1 MYLLR
6 YLAADNTVQHGYLEG
21 EKIGSL
27 SGDLFGD
34 FVRGGLVARLDE
46 VRLLPPVQPGKIISV
61 TFNFADRL
69 RELDMPAPELPPI
82 FFKAPSAIIGPGD
95 AIRLPALAK
104 QVAPGGELAVVIGRA
119 GRWITPED
127 APRHILGYTCAND
140 ILALDIANLDQTWT
154 RASSFDTFCP
164 LGPAIATHVNP
175 AQLMIRST
183 VNGATRQMSSS
194 HDMLFGVP
202 QVIAFI
208 SAAMTLWPGD
218 VILMGSPAGAG
229 LLEPGDKVEVVIEGI
244 GALSNPVVSD
254 GGAHPSQTI

>member
-6 YLAADNTVQHGYLEG
+6 YLAADNTVQLGFLEG
-21 EKIGSL
+21 ENIGSL
-27 SGDLFGD
+27 SGGLFGD
-34 FVRGGLVARLDE
+34 FVRGGLVARLGD
-46 VRLLPPVQPGKIISV
+46 VRLLPPVQPGKILSV
-61 TFNFADRL
+61 TYNFADRL
-69 RELDMPAPELPPI
+69 RELDMPAPDLPPI
-82 FFKAPSAIIGPGD
+82 FFKAPSAVIGAGEP
-95 AIRLPALAK
+95 IRLPAQSKA
-104 QVAPGGELAVVIGRA
+104 VAPGAELAVVIGRA
-119 GRWITPED
+119 GRWVTPEE
-127 APRHILGYTCAND
+127 APRHVLGYTCAND
-140 ILALDIANLDQTWT
+140 VLALDIANLDQSWT
-154 RASSFDTFCP
+154 RAGSFDTFCA

-229 LLEPGDKVEVVIEGI
+229 LLEAGDRVEVIIEGI

-254 GGAHPSQTI
+254 SGV

>member
-6 YLAADNTVQHGYLEG
+6 YLAADDTVQYGYLEG
-21 EKIGSL
+21 ENIGSL

-34 FVRGGLVARLDE
+34 FVRGGQVARLGD
-46 VRLLPPVQPGKIISV
+46 VRLLAPVQPGKIVSV
-61 TFNFADRL
+61 TFNFVDRL
-69 RELDMPAPELPPI
+69 RELDMPAPELPTV
-82 FFKAPSAIIGPGD
+82 FFKAPSAVIGPGD
-95 AIRLPALAK
+95 AIRLPAQSK
-104 QVAPGGELAVVIGRA
+104 QVSPGAELAVVIGRP
-119 GRWITPED
+119 GRWVTPED

-140 ILALDIANLDQTWT
+140 VLALDIANLDQSWT

-164 LGPAIATHVNP
+164 LGPTIATHVNP

-229 LLEPGDKVEVVIEGI
+229 ALEPGDTVEVIIEGI
-244 GALSNPVVSD
+244 GSLSNPVIGDS
-254 GGAHPSQTI
+254 GA

>member
-1 MYLLR
+1 MYLVR
-6 YLAADNTVQHGYLEG
+6 YLAADGSVHPGYLEG
-21 EKIGSL
+21 ENVGSL
-27 SGDLFGD
+27 SGDFFGE
-34 FVRGGLVARLDE
+34 FVRGGPVARLGD
-46 VRLLPPVQPGKIISV
+46 VRLLAPVRPSKILSL
-61 TFNFADRL
+61 TFNFTDRL
-69 RELDMPAPELPPI
+69 RELDLPAPDLPSI
-82 FFKAPSAIIGPGD
+82 FFKAPSAVIGPGD
-95 AIRLPALAK
+95 PIRLPVQSK
-104 QVAPGGELAVVIGRA
+104 QVAPGAELAVVIGRA
-119 GRWITPED
+119 GRRITPED

-140 ILALDIANLDQTWT
+140 IVALDVANLDQAWT

-183 VNGATRQMSSS
+183 VNGATRHMSSS

-229 LLEPGDKVEVVIEGI
+229 TLEPGDSVEVVIEGI
-244 GALSNPVVSD
+244 GALTNPVIGD
-254 GGAHPSQTI
+254 GPA

>member
-6 YLAADNTVQHGYLEG
+6 YQAADDSIHTGYLEG
-21 EKIGSL
+21 ENIGSL

-34 FVRGGLVARLDE
+34 FVRGGLVARRSE
-46 VRLLPPVQPGKIISV
+46 VRLLAPVQPGKILSV
-61 TFNFADRL
+61 MFNFSDRL
-69 RELDMPAPELPPI
+69 RELDTPAPDLPPI
-82 FFKAPSAIIGPGD
+82 FFKAPSAVVGPGQ
-95 AIRLPALAK
+95 AIRLPAQAR
-104 QVAPGGELAVVIGRA
+104 QVAPGAELAVVIGRP

-127 APRHILGYTCAND
+127 APRHILGYTCANSV
-140 ILALDIANLDQTWT
+140 LALDIANLDQAWT

-202 QVIAFI
+202 QVIAFV

-229 LLEPGDKVEVVIEGI
+229 LLEPGDTVEVIIEGI
-244 GALSNPVVSD
+244 GALSNPVTGDSA
-254 GGAHPSQTI
+254 G